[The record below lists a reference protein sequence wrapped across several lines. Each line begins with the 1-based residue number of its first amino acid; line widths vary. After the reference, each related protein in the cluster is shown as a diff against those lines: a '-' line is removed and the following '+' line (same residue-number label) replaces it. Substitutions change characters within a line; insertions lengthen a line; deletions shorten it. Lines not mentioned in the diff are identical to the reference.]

1 MRNAKEPAKFA
12 AMVPTDDPNPTM
24 PKNGKRPARRVAWVL
39 AGVAL
44 ALTGFAVVTGTSWM
58 RALQDAADDTKFDA
72 MPYIKGGLWRAA
84 VINAVLC
91 LILVVTARWWAQGGE
106 SAERKKNNGNAAPLS

>member
-1 MRNAKEPAKFA
+1 
-12 AMVPTDDPNPTM
+12 MVPTDDPNPNM
-24 PKNGKRPARRVAWVL
+24 SKDGKSPARRLAWVWGG
-39 AGVAL
+39 AAVVFA
-44 ALTGFAVVTGTSWM
+44 GFAAITGASWM

-72 MPYIKGGLWRAA
+72 MPYIKSGLWRAA

-106 SAERKKNNGNAAPLS
+106 ECGTEEEQW